1 MMTDALEMAGVSKA
15 FGGVSAL
22 ESASLTVRP
31 GEAHAL
37 VGANGAGK
45 STLMNILGGV
55 VSPDEGAIRIA
66 GRDVTVAS
74 PREARANG
82 IAFVHQELAM
92 LASMTVAENVLIE
105 DLPLRSGLTD
115 RARMAE
121 RTQALLDRLGCPF
134 GPNDPVERLGMG
146 DRQMVEI
153 ARALASNP
161 TILIFDEP
169 TSSLS
174 AREKMRLFDVIR
186 RLKAEGAAI
195 IYVSHFIDEIFEIC
209 ERVTVMRNG
218 RDVRSGP
225 VSGFAAG
232 DIVKLMLGD
241 IHQADRLR
249 TTPPATGEPILAVS
263 RLSSGGLLDGVG
275 FTLHAGEIVGLWGL
289 LGSGRTEIMRALV
302 GLDPID
308 SADIALKRGGA
319 LSPVSPN
326 EVHRSVGF
334 VTEDRRGEGLLLPL
348 SVARNVSFGN
358 MAAIAG
364 RFGLIDRRRE
374 RSLATKLV
382 ERLKIKLGSVDQP
395 MRTLSG
401 GNQQKVV
408 FSRWLISSPP
418 IFFLDEPTRGL
429 DVGAKGEILALTVQ
443 LAEAGAAVL
452 IASSELEEL
461 MRVCDRYL
469 VVQRGRIVAEYGP
482 DADRDTLL
490 VAVAEKSAPAAAVG
504 SAK

>member
-1 MMTDALEMAGVSKA
+1 MTTDALEMTAVSKTFA
-15 FGGVSAL
+15 GISAL
-22 ESASLTVRP
+22 ERASLSVKS

-55 VSPDEGAIRIA
+55 VTPDEGEIRIA
-66 GRDVTVAS
+66 GRDVTVDS

-92 LASMTVAENVLIE
+92 LASMTVEENVLIE
-105 DLPLRSGLTD
+105 DLPLQSALTD
-115 RARMAE
+115 RVRMAE
-121 RTQALLDRLGCPF
+121 RTQALLDRLGCAFSPH
-134 GPNDPVERLGMG
+134 DPVERLGMG

-174 AREKMRLFDVIR
+174 AREKRRLFEVIR

-218 RDVRSGP
+218 RDVCSGP
-225 VSGFAAG
+225 ISDFTPS

-241 IHQADRLR
+241 IHQSDRLR
-249 TTPPATGEPILAVS
+249 ATPPAMGEPVLTVS
-263 RLSSGGLLDGVG
+263 RLSSGGLLDGVS
-275 FTLHAGEIVGLWGL
+275 FTLHAGEVVGLWGL
-289 LGSGRTEIMRALV
+289 LGSGRTEIMRAIV

-308 SADIALKRGGA
+308 SADIALRRGGA
-319 LSPVSPN
+319 LSAASPH
-326 EVHRSVGF
+326 EVHQSVGF

-358 MAAIAG
+358 MAAIVG
-364 RFGLIDRRRE
+364 RFGLIDRSRE
-374 RSLATKLV
+374 RALATSLV
-382 ERLKIKLGSVDQP
+382 ERLKIKLRSVDQP
-395 MRTLSG
+395 VRTLSG

-408 FSRWLISSPP
+408 FSRWLTSSPP

-443 LAEAGAAVL
+443 LANAGAAVL

-469 VVQRGRIVAEYGP
+469 IVQRGRIVGEHGP
-482 DADRDTLL
+482 DADRETLL
-490 VAVAEKSAPAAAVG
+490 VAVSEKSAPSAAMESV
-504 SAK
+504 K